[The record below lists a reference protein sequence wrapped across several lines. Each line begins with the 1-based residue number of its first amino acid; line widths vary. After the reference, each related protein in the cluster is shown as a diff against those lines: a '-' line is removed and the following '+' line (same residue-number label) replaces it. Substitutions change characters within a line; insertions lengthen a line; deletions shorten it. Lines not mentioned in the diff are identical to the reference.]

1 MLFILSTNG
10 DPWETDV
17 GERGVLGWSGPVL
30 VRSHLLTLKWWFMAP
45 GELSWSLS
53 PLQVKIK
60 YSFIPRDM
68 LLIIKCQLRS
78 QKATR
83 ACPAGER
90 ERERERELQQELLHN
105 GGSRASPWTSRMG
118 GHVLALAA
126 RVKSHTSRKSDS
138 GGKSQGS
145 HRLVVMRSLRP
156 APVSA

>member
-1 MLFILSTNG
+1 
-10 DPWETDV
+10 
-17 GERGVLGWSGPVL
+17 

-90 ERERERELQQELLHN
+90 ERERESFNRNCSITGGLGRRPGHLGWEGTCLL
-105 GGSRASPWTSRMG
+105 
-118 GHVLALAA
+118 
-126 RVKSHTSRKSDS
+126 
-138 GGKSQGS
+138 
-145 HRLVVMRSLRP
+145 
-156 APVSA
+156 